1 MKTRKAAMP
10 RMPSSHAVG
19 WRGFGG
25 CEGGWMVVWIKVG
38 RRKKEVRFM
47 ACVMADLE
55 GIDMFL
61 RDVCLPVA
69 RMPVLLSSD
78 GSPFDMSRWPS
89 DMIASQVVT
98 LRSIE

>member
-1 MKTRKAAMP
+1 M
-10 RMPSSHAVG
+10 
-19 WRGFGG
+19 
-25 CEGGWMVVWIKVG
+25 GWMVVWIKVG